1 MTLHS
6 LRHTRNPRLLP
17 AARAF
22 EAYVYG
28 YRRTWRGSLMSTFVM
43 PLVYLGAMGFGV
55 GALVHT
61 QAATRSLGGMSYLEF
76 LGPGMLA
83 ASAVQVV
90 IGECTWPV
98 IAQVKWQKT
107 YQAMV
112 ATPLGGGDVVTANLA
127 WVGIRAGMAAL
138 ATYVAMAV
146 FGVVHTPW
154 SVLSIPVGVLTG
166 LAIATPVYAF
176 AITRENETSFSLV
189 FRFGMVPLFLFS
201 GTFFP
206 VSQLPGVVQPLAYA
220 SPLWHGVDLC
230 RALVA
235 GHPTLGMSL
244 LHVAYLGAW
253 AAVGFVLSL
262 RGFRKRMVV

>member
-1 MTLHS
+1 MTTL
-6 LRHTRNPRLLP
+6 TP

-55 GALVHT
+55 GALIHT
-61 QAATRSLGGMSYLEF
+61 RHAAGSLGGMTYLEF
-76 LGPGMLA
+76 LAPGMLA
-83 ASAVQVV
+83 ASAMQVV
-90 IGECTWPV
+90 IGEVTWPV
-98 IAQVKWQKT
+98 IAQVKWTKT

-112 ATPLGGGDVVTANLA
+112 ATPLRGDDVVLANLA
-127 WVGIRAGMAAL
+127 WVGVRAGMTAL

-154 SVLSIPVGVLTG
+154 SALSIPVGVLTG
-166 LAIATPVYAF
+166 LALGTPVYAF
-176 AITRENETSFSLV
+176 AIRRENETSFSLV
-189 FRFGMVPLFLFS
+189 FRFGTVPLFLFS

-206 VSQLPGVVQPLAYA
+206 VSQLPGVIRPLAYA

-244 LHVAYLGAW
+244 LHLAYLAAW
-253 AAVGFVLSL
+253 MVVGFVLSVT
-262 RGFRKRMVV
+262 GFRKRMVV

>member
-1 MTLHS
+1 MMS
-6 LRHTRNPRLLP
+6 LTP

-22 EAYVYG
+22 ETYVYG
-28 YRRTWRGSLMSTFVM
+28 YRRTWRGSIMSTFVM

-55 GALVHT
+55 GALIHT
-61 QAATRSLGGMSYLEF
+61 RGAVDSLGGMSYLEF
-76 LGPGMLA
+76 LAPGMLA
-83 ASAVQVV
+83 ASAMQVV
-90 IGECTWPV
+90 LGEVTWPV

-107 YQAMV
+107 YRAMI
-112 ATPLGGGDVVTANLA
+112 ATPLGGGDVVLANLV
-127 WVGIRAGMAAL
+127 WVGVRAGMTAL

-146 FGVVHTPW
+146 FGLVHTPW
-154 SVLSIPVGVLTG
+154 SALSVPVGVVTG
-166 LAIATPVYAF
+166 LAIGTPIYAF
-176 AITRENETSFSLV
+176 AITRQNETSFSLV

-206 VSQLPGVVQPLAYA
+206 VSQLPAVIQPLAYA

-235 GHPTLGMSL
+235 GHPPLGLSL
-244 LHVAYLGAW
+244 LHVAYLTAWLATGA
-253 AAVGFVLSL
+253 VLSV